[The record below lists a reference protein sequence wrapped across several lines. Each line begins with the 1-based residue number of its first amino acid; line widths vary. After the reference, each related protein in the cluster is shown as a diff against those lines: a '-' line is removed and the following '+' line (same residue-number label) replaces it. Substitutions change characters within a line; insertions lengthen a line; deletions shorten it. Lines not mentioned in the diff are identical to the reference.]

1 MDDKMIMENI
11 LQTTKGACDLYMHG
25 TIESG
30 TQNVHD
36 AFSSALN
43 ESIAMQSC
51 VYKHTTQKGWYTV
64 SQAQEQQIQQVK
76 QKFSSN

>member
-51 VYKHTTQKGWYTV
+51 VYKQMTQKGWYTV